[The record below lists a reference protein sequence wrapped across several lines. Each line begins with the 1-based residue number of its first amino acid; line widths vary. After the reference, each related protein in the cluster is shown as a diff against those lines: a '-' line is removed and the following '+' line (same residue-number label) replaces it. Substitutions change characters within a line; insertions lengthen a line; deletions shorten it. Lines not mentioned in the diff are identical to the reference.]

1 MDTLPG
7 NNAVRDCEVLLLTVI
22 VDRGGGS
29 RVLRVAREAG
39 ISGGTILLGHGTYG
53 RGGLEW
59 FDDYESRKE
68 IVLMIGYADILM
80 AGIDRISRVMRL
92 DRPNHGIAFTMP
104 VASLTGSTSCHIGPG
119 TREGESDMKRQAIFA
134 IVDKGYAETVVE
146 AAEKAGARGATVV
159 NARGAGIHETA
170 RLFSMEIEPEKEI
183 VLILAETA
191 LCGAI
196 TDAVQAAIGLDEPG
210 RGILFSLDVR
220 QAYGLVGQQTD

>member
-1 MDTLPG
+1 
-7 NNAVRDCEVLLLTVI
+7 
-22 VDRGGGS
+22 
-29 RVLRVAREAG
+29 
-39 ISGGTILLGHGTYG
+39 
-53 RGGLEW
+53 
-59 FDDYESRKE
+59 
-68 IVLMIGYADILM
+68 
-80 AGIDRISRVMRL
+80 
-92 DRPNHGIAFTMP
+92 
-104 VASLTGSTSCHIGPG
+104 
-119 TREGESDMKRQAIFA
+119 MKRQAIFA

-220 QAYGLVGQQTD
+220 QAHGSVGQQTD